1 MNEIQLTQ
9 ADRETIKADIK
20 LTSIIG
26 LLFSVVLLVLVFIIP
41 LILYFIGKPAEG
53 FARRSLF
60 VMGWLLLPFIA
71 VSWTNIFK
79 CLDLLV
85 GRKINFQTT
94 DYQIEKTKDG
104 FVLRIRSPY
113 KIEFDL
119 LDMPSILKVSD
130 PITIEIAKLSKT
142 LLLISQGNENLL
154 ERIEEEAELRYNNM

>member
-9 ADRETIKADIK
+9 ADRKTIKTDIK
-20 LTSIIG
+20 LTLIIW
-26 LLFSVVLLVLVFIIP
+26 LLFSVTLLLLVFVVP
-41 LILYFIGKPAEG
+41 LILYFIGKTTDG

-60 VMGWLLLPFIA
+60 LMGSLLLPLIA

-85 GRKINFQTT
+85 GLKINFQTT
-94 DYQIEKTKDG
+94 DYQIEKTKDDIS
-104 FVLRIRSPY
+104 LKITSPY

-119 LDMPSILKVSD
+119 LGVPSTLKQSD
-130 PITIEIAKLSKT
+130 PITVEVAKLSKT

-154 ERIEEEAELRYNNM
+154 EKIEEEVVQRYNI